1 MGISKLHLA
10 DCTVR
15 IFREDTVEN
24 PLYNED
30 LYYIRR
36 YMYYIMK
43 LRVKYYTVGID
54 GITGI

>member
-24 PLYNED
+24 PPYN

-43 LRVKYYTVGID
+43 IRIKYYTVDIE